1 MNLEEFISDTLTQ
14 IIKGVKKAD
23 DEAKTIGG
31 GGRVNPP
38 VMDPGNKT
46 RTALFGNPYQTTDM
60 VEFDIAL
67 TVSNEATGGGKVSL
81 VHIASIRGEA
91 SSTNTSISRVKFKV
105 PVALPQEVPGAT
117 CVASPSP
124 GLPNALF

>member
-23 DEAKTIGG
+23 DEAKAVGG

-46 RTALFGNPYQTTDM
+46 RTALFSNLYQTTDM

-67 TVSNEATGGGKVSL
+67 TVSNETTGGGKVGI
-81 VHIASIRGEA
+81 VHIASIGGEL
-91 SSTNTSISRVKFKV
+91 SSTNTSVSRVKFKV
-105 PVALPQEVPGAT
+105 PVALPQEPPG
-117 CVASPSP
+117 S
-124 GLPNALF
+124 